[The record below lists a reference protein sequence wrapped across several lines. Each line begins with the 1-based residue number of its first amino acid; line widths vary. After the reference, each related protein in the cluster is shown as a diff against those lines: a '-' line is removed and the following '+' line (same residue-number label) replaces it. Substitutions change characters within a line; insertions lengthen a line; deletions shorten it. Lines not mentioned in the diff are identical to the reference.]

1 MHDPSLTREKFRGMH
16 WKSHGHCWVIRLV
29 KSQRKK
35 VIFEVYNHEWRRGVS
50 YPLKAF
56 IIARKEDNSTYMH
69 APLVLFFFFF
79 TLDLDFLW
87 PPAFKLIPFFASLG
101 PINSIFPS
109 PHFTHN
115 WATNIRVERVS
126 TWCQRS
132 SYIVR
137 KRERKSRMESFPV
150 IDLSKLNGEE
160 RKPTMEKIEDACENW
175 GFFEVLAKKFNV
187 YVFVHR
193 IHWVLIILTICFM
206 CLLMSTTTCKVGEPW
221 DISWSLG
228 HCGETHKGAL

>member
-1 MHDPSLTREKFRGMH
+1 
-16 WKSHGHCWVIRLV
+16 
-29 KSQRKK
+29 
-35 VIFEVYNHEWRRGVS
+35 
-50 YPLKAF
+50 
-56 IIARKEDNSTYMH
+56 
-69 APLVLFFFFF
+69 
-79 TLDLDFLW
+79 
-87 PPAFKLIPFFASLG
+87 
-101 PINSIFPS
+101 
-109 PHFTHN
+109 
-115 WATNIRVERVS
+115 VERVS

-193 IHWVLIILTICFM
+193 IH
-206 CLLMSTTTCKVGEPW
+206 
-221 DISWSLG
+221 
-228 HCGETHKGAL
+228 